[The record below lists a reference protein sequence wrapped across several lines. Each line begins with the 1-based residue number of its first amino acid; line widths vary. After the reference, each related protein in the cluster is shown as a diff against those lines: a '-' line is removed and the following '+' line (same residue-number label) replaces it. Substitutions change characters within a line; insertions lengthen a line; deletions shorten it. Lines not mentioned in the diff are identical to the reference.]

1 MAEANFFTCFWA
13 NPTHWRVIISGQK
26 AWKKPWSEITLFW
39 QRLCLRRGTEWEKT
53 FLQTSAISKTWGQ
66 QETAHL
72 ITALPLFF
80 PPNAVFFVCCSC
92 SWNGHNIVYS
102 KSEFPH
108 SQQRKRFK
116 DNPFRNVNKRLVQHK
131 IKGCKS
137 TFSLRLIQQLNFTLC
152 HKLNCKHSVFM
163 QHLHLGLCLWRSTES
178 W

>member
-53 FLQTSAISKTWGQ
+53 FYRPQRSVKPEVSKRQLIWSPHFPYFF
-66 QETAHL
+66 HL
-72 ITALPLFF
+72 MQF
-80 PPNAVFFVCCSC
+80 FFVCCSC
-92 SWNGHNIVYS
+92 SRNGRNFVYS
-102 KSEFPH
+102 KSKFPH

-137 TFSLRLIQQLNFTLC
+137 TFSLRLIEQLNFTLC
-152 HKLNCKHSVFM
+152 HKLNYKHSVFM